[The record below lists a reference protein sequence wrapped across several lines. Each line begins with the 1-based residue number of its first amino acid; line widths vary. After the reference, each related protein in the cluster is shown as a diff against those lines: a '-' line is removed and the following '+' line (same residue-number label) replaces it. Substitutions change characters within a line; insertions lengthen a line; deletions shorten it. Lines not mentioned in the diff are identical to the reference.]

1 MKTIS
6 TCSNPFRLLY
16 HKVIRVFKIIFLPA
30 AIFMMAMM
38 ITSIVFSVHALA
50 DEWSPACNHSGTIE
64 QLLVDDGGVQV
75 IIRRPPDA
83 PINFDQTIQRAFQLN
98 SSVDNYDVK
107 AAALLSAYFGG
118 HEISIYYHG
127 SLNSWNTNVVRFK
140 VRPVSP

>member
-1 MKTIS
+1 MSVSYVFTR
-6 TCSNPFRLLY
+6 P
-16 HKVIRVFKIIFLPA
+16 KVE
-30 AIFMMAMM
+30 
-38 ITSIVFSVHALA
+38 SIVFSVHALA
-50 DEWSPACNHSGTIE
+50 DEWSPAWGTIE

-118 HEISIYYHG
+118 HEISICYHG